1 MGDFNAT
8 AIDGESIYT
17 YAYASNG
24 LTVRFTVEDPIYYQL
39 DWLSENAQITLFG
52 NNSGTIFNIFNLGVD
67 SGTKSGNLAP
77 DDYEFFIY
85 TGGEGSEFGEYGG
98 YDVEFSVSNVP
109 LPGGIWLL
117 GTGLIGIIGIRRKLK
132 K

>member
-1 MGDFNAT
+1 MYASVGDFSNPDNGFAEANSWQNSNIVASNESLSVAAMGDFNAT

-52 NNSGTIFNIFNLGVD
+52 NNSGAIFDIGRFR
-67 SGTKSGNLAP
+67 SWFWYK
-77 DDYEFFIY
+77 IRQ
-85 TGGEGSEFGEYGG
+85 FGA
-98 YDVEFSVSNVP
+98 
-109 LPGGIWLL
+109 
-117 GTGLIGIIGIRRKLK
+117 
-132 K
+132 